1 MNEFLLGGLSPM
13 GSGSGAQR
21 STSSADIR
29 ERPMAP
35 SGQVPKLWPLPPH
48 ALGLPFPP
56 PPPQHGVGG
65 LLPPPPCTIVNLPYF
80 IPVPIIVP
88 VPVPYKPK
96 INPEVN
102 KSDKKFDDVTPV
114 SNASHEEGER
124 SYEEE
129 ITEAINLSKSC
140 SLGEGAKGPDPE
152 SEGKTVLQGSTDDFN
167 NQSRR
172 KNSSRLPLVEN
183 AGINQR

>member
-1 MNEFLLGGLSPM
+1 M
-13 GSGSGAQR
+13 GSRSGAQR

-35 SGQVPKLWPLPPH
+35 SGGVPKLWPLPPH

-56 PPPQHGVGG
+56 PPPQHRVGG

-140 SLGEGAKGPDPE
+140 SLDEGAKGPDPE